1 METIQT
7 RSLEE
12 LDQIIRREFPAEKF
26 STVMAILEELKSK
39 SEKHRTS
46 IKFNLVNLSRGS
58 IEILR
63 KQLKLANDFL
73 DQPHQPIPKVTRQHV
88 ERVVRRDYPSEQFEH
103 VMAILSEYPK
113 KSWPP
118 DFERVQLDV
127 LKLANGNIDSIRKYF
142 NEDYRDI
149 ISAAE
154 YPSGNYER
162 DWQQYLAWANAK

>member
-1 METIQT
+1 
-7 RSLEE
+7 
-12 LDQIIRREFPAEKF
+12 
-26 STVMAILEELKSK
+26 
-39 SEKHRTS
+39 
-46 IKFNLVNLSRGS
+46 
-58 IEILR
+58 
-63 KQLKLANDFL
+63 
-73 DQPHQPIPKVTRQHV
+73 
-88 ERVVRRDYPSEQFEH
+88 
-103 VMAILSEYPK
+103 MAILSEYPK